1 MLIELDVILSKPVL
15 FMFGF
20 GDAELEMQ
28 GSRSRNIARI
38 FSMLQVIIL
47 EIVGSSLCQDCS
59 VFDSI
64 SNFIIDV
71 EALY

>member
-1 MLIELDVILSKPVL
+1 MLIELVILSKPVL